1 MPHSP
6 DTQLMQDLR
15 DTSGHR
21 FSVQIKLML
30 AAVTLV
36 PVIMVQFMVP
46 LLFRIA
52 TILLFIIPGH
62 LFVAAMQEV
71 VARCRATAHASKH
84 DGPLPVRRRTTMMTV
99 VIFESALLLTHWLM
113 YGGVLGPIAGM
124 LAIAVPVVIF
134 GYHFYLAFFRPRYE
148 PNINP
153 SRDDAVGDTRAIIGS
168 TVKRVIINVAVLF
181 VILMGLVYF
190 VAFMAA
196 SPQQLPS
203 LFL

>member
-1 MPHSP
+1 MTHSP

-21 FSVQIKLML
+21 FSVRIKLML

-99 VIFESALLLTHWLM
+99 VHL
-113 YGGVLGPIAGM
+113 
-124 LAIAVPVVIF
+124 
-134 GYHFYLAFFRPRYE
+134 
-148 PNINP
+148 
-153 SRDDAVGDTRAIIGS
+153 
-168 TVKRVIINVAVLF
+168 
-181 VILMGLVYF
+181 
-190 VAFMAA
+190 
-196 SPQQLPS
+196 
-203 LFL
+203 

>member
-1 MPHSP
+1 MTHSP

-71 VARCRATAHASKH
+71 PRHGLCQQTRRSPARPSAHDNNDRSH
-84 DGPLPVRRRTTMMTV
+84 L
-99 VIFESALLLTHWLM
+99 
-113 YGGVLGPIAGM
+113 
-124 LAIAVPVVIF
+124 
-134 GYHFYLAFFRPRYE
+134 
-148 PNINP
+148 
-153 SRDDAVGDTRAIIGS
+153 
-168 TVKRVIINVAVLF
+168 
-181 VILMGLVYF
+181 
-190 VAFMAA
+190 
-196 SPQQLPS
+196 
-203 LFL
+203 

>member
-1 MPHSP
+1 MTHSP

-71 VARCRATAHASKH
+71 PRHGPCQQTRRSPARPSAH
-84 DGPLPVRRRTTMMTV
+84 
-99 VIFESALLLTHWLM
+99 
-113 YGGVLGPIAGM
+113 
-124 LAIAVPVVIF
+124 
-134 GYHFYLAFFRPRYE
+134 
-148 PNINP
+148 
-153 SRDDAVGDTRAIIGS
+153 DDNDRS
-168 TVKRVIINVAVLF
+168 HL
-181 VILMGLVYF
+181 
-190 VAFMAA
+190 
-196 SPQQLPS
+196 
-203 LFL
+203 